1 MQENHHFAPYVDQIA
16 LCSTRFNLIA
26 QLETA
31 EEHIAQL
38 KREVP
43 SLENFEF
50 PASRVEDGK
59 DLFSSEELTA
69 LAFAN
74 LTVEHKLALDNFYF
88 KEKLLLGYT
97 GVDSDN
103 FPFLSLHNCL
113 TRDCS
118 DDPET
123 WDLFD
128 TLFLILFQ
136 SQ

>member
-1 MQENHHFAPYVDQIA
+1 M
-16 LCSTRFNLIA
+16 A

-31 EEHIAQL
+31 EEHIDQL

-43 SLENFEF
+43 SLGKFEF

-74 LTVEHKLALDNFYF
+74 LTMEHKLALDNFYF
-88 KEKLLLGYT
+88 KEMLLLGYT
-97 GVDSDN
+97 GVETDN
-103 FPFLSLHNCL
+103 FPFLSLSNCL

-118 DDPET
+118 DDSGT
-123 WDLFD
+123 
-128 TLFLILFQ
+128 
-136 SQ
+136 